1 MRHPNM
7 NMDKYSTYE
16 DYRLA
21 LDEWNESPWSAAKIN
36 ANAAYKTEIERQ
48 QKEYQDMT
56 ENNIKQFAT
65 GVKITKKESQ
75 YGSFYKVGININEFC
90 DKNPMNERGWVNFT
104 IFESKEGK
112 PYAVIDT
119 YGTDNNNIVK
129 IAEVNDDEIS
139 F

>member
-1 MRHPNM
+1 MV
-7 NMDKYSTYE
+7 DDYSLIDTYE
-16 DYRLA
+16 DRKIKKHTRLTRA
-21 LDEWNESPWSAAKIN
+21 EFKAREKVQSEITRHIHKYEAK
-36 ANAAYKTEIERQ
+36 KRSQ
-48 QKEYQDMT
+48 QMA
-56 ENNIKQFAT
+56 ENNVKQFAQ
-65 GVKITKKESQ
+65 GVKITKKDSK

-90 DKNPMNERGWVNFT
+90 DKNPMNDKGWVNFN

-129 IAEVNDDEIS
+129 IAEINDDEIP